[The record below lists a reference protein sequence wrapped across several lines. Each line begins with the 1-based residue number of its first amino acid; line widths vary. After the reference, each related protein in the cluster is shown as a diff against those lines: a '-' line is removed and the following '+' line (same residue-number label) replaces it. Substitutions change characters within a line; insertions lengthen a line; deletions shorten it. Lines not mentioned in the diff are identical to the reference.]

1 MPAYPEK
8 RGAHFF
14 DEVLREFLMVLGL
27 SQVTLIG
34 NSLGGHAAAR
44 LAVTDPD
51 RVRAL
56 VLVSPGGFTAHNLMT
71 RAFCRLQGSR
81 FALPP
86 RWWASLYLRRRTRTT
101 GDMMQRAATVQSS
114 RSGLLLNRSVW
125 RSFAQPEH
133 DLRRAASAIKVPT
146 LLMFGQ
152 QDPAIPAHKDG
163 KQAAR
168 CMPAAQFITLPCGHA
183 PFAEMPEQFL
193 AHVVPFLK
201 ASALA

>member
-1 MPAYPEK
+1 MPRVSLSSAEVHYTDIGQGPVLVLLHANPGDSRDFEAVTPELSRHARVIAMDWPGYGQSTMPAYPEK

-114 RSGLLLNRSVW
+114 RSGLLLIGV
-125 RSFAQPEH
+125 AQ
-133 DLRRAASAIKVPT
+133 LCATRA
-146 LLMFGQ
+146 
-152 QDPAIPAHKDG
+152 
-163 KQAAR
+163 
-168 CMPAAQFITLPCGHA
+168 
-183 PFAEMPEQFL
+183 
-193 AHVVPFLK
+193 
-201 ASALA
+201 